1 MLFTLHNHDHNHN
14 SLNEHSHQELNS
26 FPRTHVNHLPNNNHS
41 HEINHD
47 IHKEFNRP
55 NITVRAAFIH
65 VIGDLLQSIGVMIA
79 AMVIYFQPKYKIIDP
94 LCTFLFSLLV
104 LITTINILRDA
115 LNVLME
121 ATPRGLNFNEV
132 KNSLMNINGV
142 KEIHNLHMWKILKQ
156 ANHLLKQRYLA
167 HDVTIQL
174 ELYVKEMADC
184 YQCKEPSK

>member
-1 MLFTLHNHDHNHN
+1 MLFTLHNHGHNHN
-14 SLNEHSHQELNS
+14 SSNEHSHKDLNS
-26 FPRTHVNHLPNNNHS
+26 LPETHINHLTINNPSYEMN
-41 HEINHD
+41 ND
-47 IHKEFNRP
+47 LHKEFNRP

-94 LCTFLFSLLV
+94 LCTFLFSILV

-132 KNSLMNINGV
+132 KNSLMNIN
-142 KEIHNLHMWKILKQ
+142 ENDSNAQEILKQ